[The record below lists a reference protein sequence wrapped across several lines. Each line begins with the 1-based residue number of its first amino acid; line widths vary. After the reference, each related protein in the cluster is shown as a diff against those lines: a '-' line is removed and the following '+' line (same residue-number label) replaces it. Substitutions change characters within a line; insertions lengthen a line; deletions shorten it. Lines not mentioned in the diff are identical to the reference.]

1 MPDATDV
8 KTAADLWR
16 TLPAGSLARRYVSL
30 LGKAAKHGVT
40 VGALPETVEATALS
54 DWEAA
59 AMIEETDTE
68 DVTLGRIAGVREKL
82 NRASPLV
89 VKDGHRAGSTT
100 YRLHPNLLTDP
111 K

>member
-1 MPDATDV
+1 MPNATDV
-8 KTAADLWR
+8 ETAADLWR
-16 TLPAGSLARRYVSL
+16 TLPAGSLARRYVGL

-54 DWEAA
+54 A
-59 AMIEETDTE
+59 
-68 DVTLGRIAGVREKL
+68 
-82 NRASPLV
+82 LV

-100 YRLHPNLLTDP
+100 YRLHPNLLADP